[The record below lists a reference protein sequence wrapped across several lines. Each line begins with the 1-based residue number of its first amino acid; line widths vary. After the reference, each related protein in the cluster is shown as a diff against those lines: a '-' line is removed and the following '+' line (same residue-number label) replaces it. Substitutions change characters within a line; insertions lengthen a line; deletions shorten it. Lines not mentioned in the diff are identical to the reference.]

1 MIMNKLKRASCNL
14 FLLRFCL
21 HRSRHN
27 TQTQN
32 TTQCRAAAH
41 DSRNAQHHTEKL
53 SRKHC
58 NSLTPEFCK
67 SVAFSFKEHSCYMC
81 AGMWYVLCTLSFLG
95 TKFSCSDDRGP
106 SKETLMGI
114 RHRKLNASR
123 STKSKIVLLITP
135 KLHNH

>member
-1 MIMNKLKRASCNL
+1 MIMNKLKCASCNL

-32 TTQCRAAAH
+32 TAQCRAAAH

-58 NSLTPEFCK
+58 NSLTTEFCK
-67 SVAFSFKEHSCYMC
+67 SVTFSFEEQSCYMC
-81 AGMWYVLCTLSFLG
+81 AGMWCILCTLSFLG
-95 TKFSCSDDRGP
+95 TKFSCKMTEVNKKCRS
-106 SKETLMGI
+106 GI
-114 RHRKLNASR
+114 WHRKLDASR
-123 STKSKIVLLITP
+123 SSLSKIVQ
-135 KLHNH
+135 